1 MTDAAI
7 YGMTNEGTDKL
18 FILRDGIETGTQPH
32 HNPRRNENNNEY
44 AARMNVNNNNIE
56 INEGC
61 VML

>member
-32 HNPRRNENNNEY
+32 HNPRRNENYYY
-44 AARMNVNNNNIE
+44 AARMKGNNNNIE